1 MSVEIP
7 SLLTMLESGMHFGH
21 RVSRWHPKMK
31 QYIFTA
37 RTGVHIIDLK
47 QTAEKLKSAMDFLE
61 SSASKGEKVLLVGV
75 KRQLKDTLKEK
86 AESFGISYVSEKWVG
101 GTVTNWTVIFR
112 QIKKM
117 QKMREEKEK
126 GEWNKFTKKEQLILQ
141 EDLDRLN
148 HQFGGLRAL
157 EKVPRAVF
165 FFDMKE
171 SKNAVSECRGK
182 GIATVALCDTNTN
195 PDLVD
200 YPIPANDDAIKSLN
214 LVLALV
220 CSAITRGKMS
230 YEKAKEIK

>member
-31 QYIFTA
+31 QYIFTT

-47 QTAEKLKSAMDFLE
+47 RTAEKLKSALDFLE
-61 SSASKGEKVLLVGV
+61 SVTSKGEKVLLVGI
-75 KRQLKDTLKEK
+75 KRQLKDKLKER
-86 AESFGISYVSEKWVG
+86 AENGGISYVSEKWVG
-101 GTVTNWTVIFR
+101 GTITNWTVIFR

-117 QKMREEKEK
+117 QKMQEEKEK

-141 EDLDRLN
+141 KNLDRLN
-148 HQFGGLRAL
+148 HQFGGLRTL

-171 SKNAVSECRGK
+171 SKNAVSECREK

-195 PDLVD
+195 PELVD
-200 YPIPANDDAIKSLN
+200 YPIPANDDAIKSLD

-220 CSAITRGKMS
+220 CDAITHGKMS
-230 YEKAKEIK
+230 YEKGKDIK